1 MGTQL
6 PLPQRSTAR
15 PIFGRHL
22 LWPNGCM
29 DQDATWYGG
38 RPRPRR
44 LCVRWGPRSHLPKK
58 TAEPPNF
65 RPTPVV
71 AKWLHVSRCHLV
83 RLREKRGTAPSIRP
97 MSVVVKRLD
106 GQRCHLVW
114 GQALAQATLCSMRT
128 QVPPEKGHTTPTQFL
143 VHVYCGQMAGWM
155 KTPLGTEV
163 DLGPG
168 HIVLDRVPALRE
180 RGTAAPPPAVFLA
193 HVYCGMLPMSIAWF
207 SSGMLTIG
215 RIAYRREGV
224 MRCSVIYDCLLPLPV
239 QLIAW
244 SKTLSL
250 E

>member
-1 MGTQL
+1 
-6 PLPQRSTAR
+6 
-15 PIFGRHL
+15 
-22 LWPNGCM
+22 M

-38 RPRPRR
+38 RPRLRR

-58 TAEPPNF
+58 AAEPCNF

-83 RLREKRGTAPSIRP
+83 RLREKRDTAPSIRP

-106 GQRCHLVW
+106 GLRCHLVW

-168 HIVLDRVPALRE
+168 TLYWTGSQLSTKGAQQPLPRRLFGPCLLWHV
-180 RGTAAPPPAVFLA
+180 A
-193 HVYCGMLPMSIAWF
+193 HVHCLVLVRHVDDRPHRVSA
-207 SSGMLTIG
+207 G
-215 RIAYRREGV
+215 RGDAV
-224 MRCSVIYDCLLPLPV
+224 
-239 QLIAW
+239 
-244 SKTLSL
+244 
-250 E
+250 